1 MPRKDPIK
9 ELYAKLP
16 PVALTRETTALL
28 VVDMQ
33 YLDAAEG
40 YGFSAR
46 AKELGVEEC
55 VAYYMDRIAG
65 TVVPNFRR
73 LLEGFRGL
81 GMEVLYTKIEA
92 LTRDGRDRSLEH
104 KRLGLLAPKG
114 SPEAAVLEEIA
125 PEDDEIVLP
134 KTTSGVFN
142 GTSIDYVLRNIG
154 IDTLVVGGVLTNECV
169 ENAVRDAADRSYSVV
184 LAEDCCAAIT
194 EEVHSASVAA
204 MGHTYCQVMGTG
216 EILAALSDLE
226 VRR

>member
-1 MPRKDPIK
+1 MVKKDPIK
-9 ELYAKLP
+9 ELYAELP
-16 PVALTRETTALL
+16 PVALNRRTTALL

-40 YGFSAR
+40 YGFSAK

-55 VAYYMDRIAG
+55 VAYYMNRITG
-65 TVVPNFRR
+65 TVVPNIRR
-73 LLEGFRGL
+73 LLQAFRSL

-114 SPEAAVLEEIA
+114 SPEAAILDEIK
-125 PEDDEIVLP
+125 PEGDEIVLP

-142 GTSIDYVLRNIG
+142 GTSIDYVLRNLG
-154 IDTLVVGGVLTNECV
+154 MNTLVVCGVLTNECV

-194 EEVHSASVAA
+194 EEVHNSSVAA
-204 MGHTYCQVMGTG
+204 MGHTYCQVMQTADVLGK
-216 EILAALSDLE
+216 LSELE
-226 VRR
+226 E